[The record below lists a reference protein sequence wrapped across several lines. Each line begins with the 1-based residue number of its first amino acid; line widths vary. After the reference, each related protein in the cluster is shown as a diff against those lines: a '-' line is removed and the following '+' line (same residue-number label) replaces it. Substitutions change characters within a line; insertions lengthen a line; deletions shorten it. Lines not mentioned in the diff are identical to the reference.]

1 MVVVIICPMINTCYT
16 TCRLANS
23 YLRDGFS
30 VLCLSSQFFSEGDID
45 RAVNEF
51 LSAKASTA

>member
-1 MVVVIICPMINTCYT
+1 M

-23 YLRDGFS
+23 YLRDDFS
-30 VLCLSSQFFSEGDID
+30 VLCLNPQFFSEGDID

-51 LSAKASTA
+51 LNAKALTA